1 MICQYRFTDCKK
13 KKQHTTLVKDADSE
27 ESGHVWEQEIYEKTL
42 LFNQIFC
49 ETKTDL
55 KIKIFN

>member
-1 MICQYRFTDCKK
+1 M
-13 KKQHTTLVKDADSE
+13 KDADSE

-42 LFNQIFC
+42 LFDQIFC